1 MIRCQMI
8 SDIVYPASVVCF
20 IQDIGSWLDYV
31 PGLRAIVAVVLIF
44 FMPGFA
50 WSFVFFSSEQVNK
63 LERFVLSI
71 GLSIALVT
79 LSMYALNLALDV
91 KVTGTNA
98 VIDIFIITFVAI
110 AFYFARKH
118 IKLPSL
124 RRSK

>member
-1 MIRCQMI
+1 MEYLSLPVCCMKDVI
-8 SDIVYPASVVCF
+8 DFGASC
-20 IQDIGSWLDYV
+20 LDYV

-79 LSMYALNLALDV
+79 VSMYALNLALDV

-98 VIDIFIITFVAI
+98 VLDILAMTFVAI
-110 AFYFARKH
+110 VFYYARKH
-118 IKLPSL
+118 LKLSNL